1 MSAEKK
7 ELLIELNKLKKEGF
21 DLRISNSTNNLKDN
35 SLIKKNRKAVARI
48 KTKESALRL
57 IEKQRSNNND

>member
-7 ELLIELNKLKKEGF
+7 ELIAELNKLKKEGF
-21 DLRISNSTNNLKDN
+21 ELRISEVNRNLKDN

-48 KTKESALRL
+48 KTKVSALRL

>member
-7 ELLIELNKLKKEGF
+7 ELIAELNKLKKEGF
-21 DLRISNSTNNLKDN
+21 ELRISKFTSNLKDN